1 MTKKEKLQEIS
12 KKEARIDVLDIDIQI
27 RYQQKKDLLVRIT
40 QLNKEISALQEE
52 IDTEI
57 KLLEEL
63 EQK

>member
-52 IDTEI
+52 IDTEV